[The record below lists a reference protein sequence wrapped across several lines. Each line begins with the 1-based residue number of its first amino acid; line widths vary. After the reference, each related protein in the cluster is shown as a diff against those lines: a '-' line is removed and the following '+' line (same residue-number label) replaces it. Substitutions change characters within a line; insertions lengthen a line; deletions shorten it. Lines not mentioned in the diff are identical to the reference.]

1 MGGPLLI
8 QPSTHNGGG
17 GGKQC
22 SKSSILNI
30 DFILYICVLQQL
42 TKLKQIH
49 MKKLIFT
56 SLMVGAVGVFSASA
70 QALIDNS
77 AEKTFKSSND
87 VVMPSEKSAT
97 KLSKAG
103 QIADWYS
110 PLNWAIS
117 AGAELFLKPYVR
129 IIMPDS
135 LPKYILDGD
144 TIIRGN
150 AYGLGFGQIIDPKD
164 DNIDQTT
171 NPGLKLTRYT
181 GYSVDSIALAYLYV
195 RNVATKSDG
204 NGGTVP
210 VKDTLI
216 FSYFSVPKN
225 GIIKS
230 TLTNNG
236 GVVAYV
242 PWNKA
247 SLSPTGFIGQQK
259 VVIDE
264 LDSTSASNAN
274 GGFENSWRTAV
285 KVIAVNIPG
294 GFKVPANGAVDN
306 LVGFTVKFK
315 PGHNYDSNSVI
326 VYQRD
331 PVAFPLNKPRVNYF
345 GYRYLNNEG
354 TPEQQIKQ
362 TKFYTNSLISTVSAG
377 YQTSNSNGWAGYVPG
392 NAYFNNSYLQADF
405 FVNTLNAG
413 LKDIKNDNF
422 AMTSVYPNPANENG
436 TAVMGFNLKSSS
448 TVAVNIYNI
457 AGQQVK
463 SVINKTY
470 AAGEHAVEFDLA
482 GLKAGIY
489 MVNMTV
495 NGVSQTKKLTIT
507 E

>member
-1 MGGPLLI
+1 
-8 QPSTHNGGG
+8 
-17 GGKQC
+17 
-22 SKSSILNI
+22 
-30 DFILYICVLQQL
+30 
-42 TKLKQIH
+42 

-56 SLMVGAVGVFSASA
+56 SLMVGAAGVFSASA

-77 AEKTFKSSND
+77 AEKKFNAVNS
-87 VVMPSEKSAT
+87 VQMPSSKNQSA
-97 KLSKAG
+97 KLGKAD
-103 QIADWYS
+103 QIADWYA
-110 PLNWAIS
+110 PYDWAGS
-117 AGAELFLKPYVR
+117 AGASPFFQSFVQFL
-129 IIMPDS
+129 MPDS
-135 LPKYILDGD
+135 LAKVIDDGD
-144 TIIRGN
+144 TIQRFYNI
-150 AYGLGFGQIIDPKD
+150 AVGQVMDPKD

-171 NPGLKLTRYT
+171 NPGLKLTKYT
-181 GYSVDSIALAYLYV
+181 GYSVDSIAFAYLYV
-195 RNVATKSDG
+195 RNVATKDDG

-216 FSYFSVPKN
+216 ISYFTVP
-225 GIIKS
+225 
-230 TLTNNG
+230 NG
-236 GVVAYV
+236 GLTKGSFAGGNPEVFARTA
-242 PWNKA
+242 WNA
-247 SLSPTGFIGQQK
+247 AQLAPSGFIGQQK

-264 LDSTSASNAN
+264 MDSTSATSAN

-285 KVIAVNIPG
+285 KVIGVDIPG
-294 GFKVPANGAVDN
+294 GLKVPANGAVDN

-315 PGHNYDSNSVI
+315 PGHSYDSNSVI
-326 VYQRD
+326 IYQRD
-331 PVAFPLNKPRVNYF
+331 PVAFPLTNPRANYF
-345 GYRYLNNEG
+345 GYRYFSNQG
-354 TPEQQIKQ
+354 TPDQQINQ
-362 TKFYTNSLISTVSAG
+362 LKFYNNTLVAPKSPAYVTTNSWLGFI
-377 YQTSNSNGWAGYVPG
+377 PG
-392 NAYFNNSYLQADF
+392 NAYTSTMYLQADF
-405 FVNTLNAG
+405 FVNTLNAS
-413 LKDIKNDNF
+413 LKDVKNDNF